1 VIVGRK
7 IRDAGLEGIGN
18 RVKLERGEYHWRA
31 VSQGRHIGYR
41 RPEKEGGAGIWFARV
56 IWKDEKGKNL
66 IRKERLG
73 VADDHLAADG
83 EDILSFSQ
91 AQQKAEP
98 VFEKVLRILK
108 GECDV
113 PRRKGVYTIGMACDD
128 YLADYVRRGKKC
140 LKHCSA
146 MISNR
151 IRPTFEAVDLA
162 RLRPMMIE
170 DWKHAITTTGRMY
183 HPPRHG
189 QAKQAPPPRAP
200 DEIRARMNT
209 ANRCLTVLLAILNF
223 AHRQGKIS
231 TKDGWIQIK
240 HYRNVSGVRNR
251 FLKPEEQVRLVNSSE
266 PGFRELLAGGMHT
279 GCRLGELHAL
289 RVKHVNL
296 EDQVI
301 YIADSKSGKPRY
313 VPLTK
318 QGGAFFGSL
327 IAGREGEDHVFLKS
341 NGKPWTPSV
350 HHRMMVR
357 ACKEAKIEHL
367 SYYEASR
374 HTYAAN
380 LVRLG
385 VPLHVVAKA
394 LGHADLQMIIKHYGH
409 LSPDYIGREI
419 REKTDGVDLGL
430 AGNVSLLALKGA

>member
-1 VIVGRK
+1 MGRK
-7 IRDAGLEGIGN
+7 IRDAGLENLGN
-18 RVKLERGEYHWRA
+18 RLKLARGEYHWRA
-31 VSQGRHIGYR
+31 VNQGRHLGYR
-41 RPEKEGGAGIWFARV
+41 RPAKEGGAGIWFARV

-73 VADDHLAADG
+73 VADDHLSADG

-91 AQQKAEP
+91 AQDKAGP
-98 VFEKVLRILK
+98 VFEKILRVLK
-108 GECDV
+108 GECDA
-113 PRRKGVYTIGMACDD
+113 PHRKGAYTIAMACDD
-128 YLADYVRRGKKC
+128 YLADYVLRGKKSY
-140 LKHCSA
+140 KHCKA
-146 MISNR
+146 MIDNR
-151 IRPTFEAVDLA
+151 IIPTFGDIDLA
-162 RLRPMMIE
+162 RLRPRMIE
-170 DWKHAITTTGRMY
+170 DWKDGIITTGRMY

-189 QAKQAPPPRAP
+189 KGKQAPPPTQP
-200 DEIRARMNT
+200 DEIRARKNT

-223 AHRQGKIS
+223 AHRQGKVQ
-231 TKDGWIQIK
+231 TKEGWTYVKQ
-240 HYRNVSGVRNR
+240 YRNVAGVRNR
-251 FLKPEEQVRLVNSSE
+251 FLSPDEQIRLVNSSE

-289 RVKHVNL
+289 RVKHVYL

-318 QGGAFFGSL
+318 QGGAFFASL
-327 IAGREGEDHVFLKS
+327 IAGREAEDHVFLRS
-341 NGKPWTPSV
+341 NGQAWTPAI

-385 VPLHVVAKA
+385 VPLHVVANA

-409 LSPDYIGREI
+409 ISPDYIGREI

-430 AGNVSLLALKGA
+430 AGGKVSALKLKGA